1 MECASYSSSLNA
13 ASSHRDIEH
22 FKRHSTGVRERVLQ
36 PRATLVL
43 VLQRMEIMNV

>member
-1 MECASYSSSLNA
+1 MAPVKMLQVLAVTLNT
-13 ASSHRDIEH
+13 SKD
-22 FKRHSTGVRERVLQ
+22 TGVRERVLQ